1 MTPVLQGEWPKAT
14 AIAELPLR
22 GRAVCSGVIEAVTI
36 LPESMAP
43 AYTAIVSD
51 REFHRIASD
60 GGSHRLRLV
69 WIGRR
74 RVPGILAGTR
84 LRVEGMVS
92 QRDGL
97 PTMYNP
103 RYEII
108 GKQES

>member
-1 MTPVLQGEWPKAT
+1 MPCAPASLTPSPSCPAS
-14 AIAELPLR
+14 
-22 GRAVCSGVIEAVTI
+22 C
-36 LPESMAP
+36 AP
-43 AYTAIVSD
+43 AYTAIVTD
-51 REFHRIASD
+51 RESHRAAAD

-74 RVPGILAGTR
+74 RVPGIVAGTR

-92 QRDGL
+92 LRDGL

-108 GKQES
+108 GTQES